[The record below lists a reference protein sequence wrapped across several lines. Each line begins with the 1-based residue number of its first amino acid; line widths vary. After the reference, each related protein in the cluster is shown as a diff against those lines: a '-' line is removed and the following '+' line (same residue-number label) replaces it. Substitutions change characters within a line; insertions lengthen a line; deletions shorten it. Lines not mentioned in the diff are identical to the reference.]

1 MRYRLLLAGLLGAG
15 CGGSAKAQPYLSS
28 AAQAVVEQIPE
39 YRFGMEGLA
48 QHLEKHLRYPRP
60 ARKSRLEGTVYV
72 GFLVDSTGVL
82 RDFTVDQGLG
92 GGCDEEAV
100 RLLRS
105 TSPWVPGRKEGR
117 PIATRCVVPVRFER

>member
-1 MRYRLLLAGLLGAG
+1 MLYLNLGPLQ
-15 CGGSAKAQPYLSS
+15 AQPYPSP
-28 AAQAVVEQIPE
+28 AAQAVVEQIPD

-48 QHLEKHLRYPRP
+48 QHIKKYLRYPRQ

-82 RDFTVDQGLG
+82 RDFTIDQGLG

-100 RLLRS
+100 RVLRS
-105 TSPWVPGRKEGR
+105 TSPWVPGRREGR